1 MLKCRS
7 TQLKEWMKS
16 SALLHISTYALLFF
30 TIPHNL
36 FEIPSYGSVRKAT
49 TTILQ
54 NLQEVTKMK
63 KRTLVV
69 LGLVVSM
76 SIIVAGSALA
86 RQSGGYGMMG
96 SGYDR
101 GYGNCNW
108 NDSDRTQVAPETMA
122 KFQKETLSLRDELI
136 TKRLELSQEYDKDT
150 PDADRVAQLR
160 KDMIDVQTKIQKVA
174 DKYDINAA
182 GQGRRARGGYGR
194 GNADCGGGCN

>member
-1 MLKCRS
+1 MSFHGYNLIAHRS
-7 TQLKEWMKS
+7 RSPGHT
-16 SALLHISTYALLFF
+16 TYRF
-30 TIPHNL
+30 TTHSFIAYN
-36 FEIPSYGSVRKAT
+36 F
-49 TTILQ
+49 
-54 NLQEVTKMK
+54 VTHYYV
-63 KRTLVV
+63 THHL
-69 LGLVVSM
+69 
-76 SIIVAGSALA
+76 IIVAGSALA

-194 GNADCGGGCN
+194 GNVDCGGGCN

>member
-1 MLKCRS
+1 
-7 TQLKEWMKS
+7 
-16 SALLHISTYALLFF
+16 
-30 TIPHNL
+30 
-36 FEIPSYGSVRKAT
+36 
-49 TTILQ
+49 
-54 NLQEVTKMK
+54 MK

-69 LGLVVSM
+69 LGLVLSM
-76 SIIVAGSALA
+76 SLIVAGSAFA
-86 RQSGGYGMMG
+86 RWGGGYGMMG
-96 SGYDR
+96 AGYDR
-101 GYGNCNW
+101 GPGDCYRSNNY
-108 NDSDRTQVAPETMA
+108 QAEVAPESMA

-174 DKYDINAA
+174 DKYDIDAA